1 MQLIKP
7 LYRANYT
14 GEEVTTQLVYQNNR
28 WNATNEFVH
37 SQITNLQISN
47 QALVIVNGS
56 SRSEFDLRHV
66 KTHRAGLLG
75 ANRLQ
80 TYGCNAS
87 YRDYESDFL
96 VAIGEEIVQEIAQ
109 SDYCDDNIVYAN
121 AESIVQYPKQFYLLP
136 QDPHW
141 NSGAIAAYLACFDGH
156 QKVYLMGFDGND
168 STNGHYNVYANT
180 VGYYTADTHIPEDY
194 WEQTMLQVM
203 NTYPT
208 VDFVRVMPTRNFRLP
223 ESWKYQTNLRTINF
237 RDFVLE
243 ADL

>member
-1 MQLIKP
+1 MQLINP
-7 LYRANYT
+7 LLRANYT
-14 GEEVTTQLVYQNNR
+14 GEDVTTQLVYQGGR
-28 WNATNEFVH
+28 WNATNEFVRN
-37 SQITNLQISN
+37 QVTNLQISN
-47 QALVIVNGS
+47 QALVIGNGI
-56 SRSEFDLRHV
+56 SRLDFDLRHV
-66 KTHRAGLLG
+66 KTHRAGLFG

-87 YRDYESDFL
+87 YRDYESDF
-96 VAIGEEIVQEIAQ
+96 VIAVGEEIVKEIAQ
-109 SDYCDDNIVYAN
+109 SGYCEDHIVYAN
-121 AESIVQYPKQFYLLP
+121 GEGIVQHPQKFYLIP

-141 NSGAIAAYLACFDGH
+141 NSGALAAYMACFDGH

-168 STNGHYNVYANT
+168 VTNGHYNVYSNT
-180 VGYYTADTHIPEDY
+180 SGYYTADTNIPEEF
-194 WEQTMLQVM
+194 WEQTMLLVM

-243 ADL
+243 ADV